1 MILRE
6 ATPAKVA
13 CIPPFVLRRIATKFI
28 TKFYDNTGAHLNT
41 EYGDLV
47 NPPSH
52 DHSFYIIT
60 FNSGVRSKLKVRGG
74 GSRPNI
80 RNLNKPKKNPEKKGD
95 SDYSQTHPQKS

>member
-47 NPPSH
+47 NPPPTTIHFILSH
-52 DHSFYIIT
+52 LTVAS
-60 FNSGVRSKLKVRGG
+60 VRGG
-74 GSRPNI
+74 GARPDI
-80 RNLNKPKKNPEKKGD
+80 RNLNKQKKQTKKKGGF
-95 SDYSQTHPQKS
+95 

>member
-1 MILRE
+1 MERYLTLGKKIVILRE

-60 FNSGVRSKLKVRGG
+60 FNSGVRSKLKVRGEG
-74 GSRPNI
+74 G
-80 RNLNKPKKNPEKKGD
+80 
-95 SDYSQTHPQKS
+95 

>member
-52 DHSFYIIT
+52 DHSF
-60 FNSGVRSKLKVRGG
+60 
-74 GSRPNI
+74 
-80 RNLNKPKKNPEKKGD
+80 
-95 SDYSQTHPQKS
+95 

>member
-1 MILRE
+1 MERYLTLGKKIVILRE

-47 NPPSH
+47 NPPPTTIHFILSH
-52 DHSFYIIT
+52 LTVASEA
-60 FNSGVRSKLKVRGG
+60 N
-74 GSRPNI
+74 
-80 RNLNKPKKNPEKKGD
+80 
-95 SDYSQTHPQKS
+95 

>member
-74 GSRPNI
+74 GLDLTSEI
-80 RNLNKPKKNPEKKGD
+80 LTSQKKKTQKKGGF
-95 SDYSQTHPQKS
+95 